1 MSLTHLIEAKEMHIT
16 EKPEI
21 FCHIYLEVLNTFLYL
36 TKYIELVPWR
46 LHVHLL
52 C

>member
-21 FCHIYLEVLNTFLYL
+21 FCHIRIFRGV
-36 TKYIELVPWR
+36 KYFPIYISR
-46 LHVHLL
+46 SI
-52 C
+52 